1 MKIEIKGQNFPNL
14 QETVQQCKGAFAA
27 LDLGIRNSPKEIAPK
42 ASQYIE
48 PSIAQPH
55 THAGSILEGNASLP
69 DVMAEIY
76 KRIGTTGV
84 IWRGENESVLSD
96 TELQERRLQ
105 AMLNLWCKNLLNEL
119 SDCKDIDKAAEAV
132 ICGLDNGYRKAVA
145 LNEEE
150 IAARFVRLFGL
161 VSECVPKLRWPKKSN
176 GESYEIVE
184 ALEHMK
190 PNDTN
195 TAATGKVSASTSA
208 TGDTEQP
215 QQEYSDGL
223 LDLFN
228 GHKANIDELVG
239 KDISYIVSKIKK
251 WAGTEAATIG
261 GKKTYICKN
270 PCDRGKKSAYARELL
285 ANGIANS
292 DISVN
297 RLRQL
302 F

>member
-184 ALEHMK
+184 ALEQMK

-195 TAATGKVSASTSA
+195 MAATGKVSASTSA

-215 QQEYSDGL
+215 QRGLTIEAFKNGLCNHFKKSEYSEATMESLYNSLDTIRAANLKRNYFVPYVQGL
-223 LDLFN
+223 W
-228 GHKANIDELVG
+228 GG
-239 KDISYIVSKIKK
+239 KDFFEFCASSVPERKGSKG
-251 WAGTEAATIG
+251 WN
-261 GKKTYICKN
+261 YKN
-270 PCDRGKKSAYARELL
+270 FITSK
-285 ANGIANS
+285 
-292 DISVN
+292 
-297 RLRQL
+297 
-302 F
+302 